1 MERRLG
7 STALGGR
14 LRTVATEEICF
25 DLGSGSIGPGG
36 GGGVECLKM
45 HWAEVRLCFLLVR
58 CCYSRLFGE
67 SYVQI
72 LLQASC

>member
-14 LRTVATEEICF
+14 LRTVAAEEICF

-36 GGGVECLKM
+36 GGGRGRVMLKN
-45 HWAEVRLCFLLVR
+45 AL
-58 CCYSRLFGE
+58 G
-67 SYVQI
+67 
-72 LLQASC
+72 